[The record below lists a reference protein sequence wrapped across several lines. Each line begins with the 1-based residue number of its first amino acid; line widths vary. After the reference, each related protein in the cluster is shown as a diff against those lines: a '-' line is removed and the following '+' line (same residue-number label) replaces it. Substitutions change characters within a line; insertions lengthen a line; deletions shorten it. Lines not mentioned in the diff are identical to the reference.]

1 MQLRLSLVLFTTTL
15 LLIAC
20 SGPSQTST
28 NDRGPS
34 PEEERAAEERDA
46 RASVAE
52 YETFD
57 VMEYP
62 IEPPEQ
68 TVEVTHGVPLQLMK
82 GSANAGTEQTV
93 DGFRIQVFSAQDQ
106 EAAEKSRERVR
117 QWWEEV
123 KGDVSEDLFR
133 KQPPPFVIEYSQPY
147 YRVRLGAF
155 ADREEA
161 DQALG
166 FVRKEFSEA
175 FVVRSTVTIV
185 Q

>member
-1 MQLRLSLVLFTTTL
+1 MKLRFSLVLFTTTL

-28 NDRGPS
+28 DEGGPS
-34 PEEERAAEERDA
+34 PDEERAAEERAA

-52 YETFD
+52 YESFD
-57 VMEYP
+57 ATEYP
-62 IEPPEQ
+62 TQPPEQ
-68 TVEVTHGVPLQLMK
+68 TVEVAHGVPLQLME
-82 GSANAGTEQTV
+82 GSADEGTEQTV

-155 ADREEA
+155 ANREEA
-161 DQALG
+161 DEALD

-175 FVVRSTVTIV
+175 FVVRSTVTLV